1 MAYTDETRLRYTV
14 STAKVTEL
22 ADDTKDGLADTN
34 VVEEAIAAADEEVYS
49 YIGGRFPTYTPASVV
64 VATCNPRIRS
74 AASWLA
80 IGKLAKRRGKIL
92 EKILEAELRW
102 LEMVRD
108 NLNVTLT
115 GLTTSALPDSVD
127 RLRRRE
133 FREHGPLS
141 HEGEPAPGVMDEG
154 ATDNDFLGT

>member
-1 MAYTDETRLRYTV
+1 M
-14 STAKVTEL
+14 
-22 ADDTKDGLADTN
+22 
-34 VVEEAIAAADEEVYS
+34 VEEAIAAADEEVYS
-49 YIGGRFPTYTPASVV
+49 YIGGRFPTYTPASV
-64 VATCNPRIRS
+64 TPTLCNARIRS

-80 IGKLAKRRGKIL
+80 ITKLAKRRSKLL
-92 EKILEAELRW
+92 EKILAEEIAW
-102 LEMVRD
+102 LEKVRD

-133 FREHGPLS
+133 YREAGPLS

-154 ATDNDFLGT
+154 GQDNDFLGS